1 MYPKRSFQ
9 PQPVPARFAWIATL
23 VVGLCQFP
31 LSSPLRESISQAWI
45 DKLSGHPTETR
56 TPISTLKGWPPSQ
69 LEDGTLYDFSVSRS
83 VGLPVSGLKS
93 VQSFGLAQIFYAK
106 RWTWVFRP
114 AQSKFFSRLS
124 TAPYLHYG
132 RNFMR
137 LEVLLYSRLTLTYV
151 DGLPIRARCFWQKR
165 KVLTFL
171 TLYYSRLAL

>member
-69 LEDGTLYDFSVSRS
+69 LEDGTIKQDSTFTCSVAVISTDTAGREVCLEWPRSSWAHRPLPKFSIWGANKFLLVIHWA
-83 VGLPVSGLKS
+83 GLLVPMPL
-93 VQSFGLAQIFYAK
+93 
-106 RWTWVFRP
+106 R
-114 AQSKFFSRLS
+114 KFF
-124 TAPYLHYG
+124 
-132 RNFMR
+132 
-137 LEVLLYSRLTLTYV
+137 TLRGGPGSF
-151 DGLPIRARCFWQKR
+151 DQPKSKNLF
-165 KVLTFL
+165 
-171 TLYYSRLAL
+171 

>member
-9 PQPVPARFAWIATL
+9 PQPVPARFAWFATL

-69 LEDGTLYDFSVSRS
+69 LEDGTLCDFSVSRS

-93 VQSFGLAQIFYAK
+93 VQSFGLRRFSA
-106 RWTWVFRP
+106 RWWTRVFRP
-114 AQSKFFSRLS
+114 AQIKNSFLVFLRL
-124 TAPYLHYG
+124 P
-132 RNFMR
+132 
-137 LEVLLYSRLTLTYV
+137 TYIMAEI
-151 DGLPIRARCFWQKR
+151 LCALRYCCIRD
-165 KVLTFL
+165 
-171 TLYYSRLAL
+171 

>member
-93 VQSFGLAQIFYAK
+93 VQSFGLA
-106 RWTWVFRP
+106 
-114 AQSKFFSRLS
+114 
-124 TAPYLHYG
+124 
-132 RNFMR
+132 
-137 LEVLLYSRLTLTYV
+137 
-151 DGLPIRARCFWQKR
+151 
-165 KVLTFL
+165 
-171 TLYYSRLAL
+171 

>member
-9 PQPVPARFAWIATL
+9 PQPVPARFAWFATL

-31 LSSPLRESISQAWI
+31 LSSPLRESISQAWMN
-45 DKLSGHPTETR
+45 KSSGHPTETR

-106 RWTWVFRP
+106 GGPGSFDQP
-114 AQSKFFSRLS
+114 KSKILFQSFYGSQINLWPKFQRFL
-124 TAPYLHYG
+124 
-132 RNFMR
+132 
-137 LEVLLYSRLTLTYV
+137 VLLYSNSSQTLN
-151 DGLPIRARCFWQKR
+151 PCSEF
-165 KVLTFL
+165 
-171 TLYYSRLAL
+171 

>member
-9 PQPVPARFAWIATL
+9 PQPVPARFAWFATL

-69 LEDGTLYDFSVSRS
+69 LEDGTLCNFSVSRS

-106 RWTWVFRP
+106 GGP
-114 AQSKFFSRLS
+114 GSLDQPKSKFLF
-124 TAPYLHYG
+124 
-132 RNFMR
+132 
-137 LEVLLYSRLTLTYV
+137 
-151 DGLPIRARCFWQKR
+151 
-165 KVLTFL
+165 
-171 TLYYSRLAL
+171 

>member
-9 PQPVPARFAWIATL
+9 PQPVPARFAWFATL

-69 LEDGTLYDFSVSRS
+69 LEDGTLCDFSVSRS

-93 VQSFGLAQIFYAK
+93 VQSFGLAQIFHAM
-106 RWTWVFRP
+106 VDLG
-114 AQSKFFSRLS
+114 LS
-124 TAPYLHYG
+124 TSPNQNPFLVFLRLPTYIMAEILCALRYCCI
-132 RNFMR
+132 RN
-137 LEVLLYSRLTLTYV
+137 
-151 DGLPIRARCFWQKR
+151 
-165 KVLTFL
+165 
-171 TLYYSRLAL
+171 

>member
-69 LEDGTLYDFSVSRS
+69 LEDGTLCDFSVSPFGRIARFRFKVRS
-83 VGLPVSGLKS
+83 VIRTCVD
-93 VQSFGLAQIFYAK
+93 F
-106 RWTWVFRP
+106 
-114 AQSKFFSRLS
+114 
-124 TAPYLHYG
+124 LH
-132 RNFMR
+132 
-137 LEVLLYSRLTLTYV
+137 
-151 DGLPIRARCFWQKR
+151 
-165 KVLTFL
+165 
-171 TLYYSRLAL
+171 

>member
-9 PQPVPARFAWIATL
+9 PQPVPARFAWFATL

-69 LEDGTLYDFSVSRS
+69 LEDGTLCDFSVSRS

-93 VQSFGLAQIFYAK
+93 VQSFGLAQIFYAEGGPGSFDQPL
-106 RWTWVFRP
+106 RSF
-114 AQSKFFSRLS
+114 QGIYYRLKPFNSLFPRIPLIMSEISS
-124 TAPYLHYG
+124 TLQ
-132 RNFMR
+132 
-137 LEVLLYSRLTLTYV
+137 VLLYS
-151 DGLPIRARCFWQKR
+151 PRADN
-165 KVLTFL
+165 
-171 TLYYSRLAL
+171 SI